1 MADINYNDYGVAAAL
16 GQLAQAQEA
25 MALRPQKTSTYTTT
39 TTTNTPRAL
48 EDMIARRNMIGA
60 NNQNLIDALKPRENF
75 LYRFGQGLANV
86 TPQNESGAGWLSGF
100 LRGVG
105 SGLTSGTDARIARE
119 QAAQELAQKDLE
131 TALAYDKA
139 MGETQKQI
147 QNQTVGYTEMPYA
160 GGKTQQGG
168 TGGNGEWKDFDWTGL
183 GPQFD
188 LIKFVQDHPDLYNSV
203 AQLATQTDENDK
215 LTGMG
220 ILARQA
226 MSDQQLGLRSSTLDE
241 VRKLAGARLTKA
253 VKDLGGARGVD
264 TMREAV
270 VRVGQILG
278 APVQTNQEYAANLE
292 NARQEMLK
300 GINNS
305 RMLEGLQPI
314 SDEQFNRYWN
324 SMWNVPLNLSE
335 KDKAKY
341 VTYPSMTNS
350 QPVVRTNTETQKKY
364 DYSKYGF

>member
-39 TTTNTPRAL
+39 TTTSTPRAL
-48 EDMIARRNMIGA
+48 EDMVARRNMIGA
-60 NNQNLIDALKPRENF
+60 NNQNLIDALKPREGF

-168 TGGNGEWKDFDWTGL
+168 TGRNGEWKDFDWTGL
-183 GPQFD
+183 GPQFN
-188 LIKFVQDHPDLYNSV
+188 LIDFVKDHPELYNSI
-203 AQLATQTDENDK
+203 AQLATETDENDR
-215 LTGMG
+215 LTGRG
-220 ILARQA
+220 LLARQM
-226 MSDQQLGLRSSTLDE
+226 MSNEQLGLRSSTLDE
-241 VRKLAGARLTKA
+241 VRKIASGRLTKA
-253 VKDLGGARGVD
+253 VKELGGARGID
-264 TMREAV
+264 TMREAI
-270 VRVGQILG
+270 VRAGNILS
-278 APVQTNQEYAANLE
+278 APVQTSQEYAGNLE

-305 RMLEGLQPI
+305 RALEGLAPI
-314 SDEQFNRYWN
+314 SDEQFSRYWN

-335 KDKAKY
+335 ADKEKY
-341 VTYPSMTNS
+341 VTYPSSST
-350 QPVVRTNTETQKKY
+350 QPTAQTNTQSQQN

>member
-1 MADINYNDYGVAAAL
+1 MADINYNDYGIAAAL

-25 MALRPQKTSTYTTT
+25 MATRPQKSSVFARTTSTS
-39 TTTNTPRAL
+39 TPRAL
-48 EDMIARRNMIGA
+48 EDMIARRNTIGA
-60 NNQNLIDALKPRENF
+60 NNMNLLNALKPRES
-75 LYRFGQGLANV
+75 FGYNVGASLADLTPVQGYGDWGVNALRAFG
-86 TPQNESGAGWLSGF
+86 GAMN
-100 LRGVG
+100 RPI
-105 SGLTSGTDARIARE
+105 DAAIARA
-119 QAAQELAQKDLE
+119 QAERQMVNEDLK
-131 TALAYDKA
+131 TALEFDKA
-139 MGETQKQI
+139 MGETQQQT
-147 QNQTVGYTEMPYA
+147 QNQTIDYKDLPYA
-160 GGKTQQGG
+160 SGKMQQGG
-168 TGGNGEWKDFDWTGL
+168 VGGTGEWKDFDWTGL

-215 LTGMG
+215 LTVLG

-305 RMLEGLQPI
+305 RAMEGLNPI
-314 SDEQFNRYWN
+314 SDEQFNKYWN

-335 KDKAKY
+335 ADKAKY
-341 VTYPSMTNS
+341 VIYPSSQVNQPSVQTNMSS
-350 QPVVRTNTETQKKY
+350 QQN